1 MENVDQKVPL
11 PASISGLQSSARTD
25 LRPAT
30 SRYRRIKC
38 SDFTSRSQKL
48 AKQHHATR
56 ICPTIWADCNM
67 LTSSTAVCGAAFFF
81 AADVVLLLQFIFP
94 ARARIA
100 MDNWTRRLPR
110 SVRQCTRIPS
120 WRSTI
125 LSTWR
130 GHRSFVTLP

>member
-30 SRYRRIKC
+30 SRYRRINC

-67 LTSSTAVCGAAFFF
+67 LTSSRAGQNCNGQLDKTAATFSEAMYENPIMAFNYT
-81 AADVVLLLQFIFP
+81 INME
-94 ARARIA
+94 R
-100 MDNWTRRLPR
+100 
-110 SVRQCTRIPS
+110 PS
-120 WRSTI
+120 I
-125 LSTWR
+125 LR
-130 GHRSFVTLP
+130 YVTLIN